1 MNVIVYEKSQIF
13 NKIPEY
19 MYLVTGAAG
28 FIGFHLSLELLKKN
42 KPVIGIDNINN
53 YYDQKIKYDRLK
65 ILKKFSKFKFYKI
78 DLNSKKNLYKKIN
91 KYKNKIEIIIHLA
104 GQAGVRYSIINP
116 SSYIQNNIMSYVQL
130 LEFFKDS
137 SKIKLIIY
145 ASSSSIYGEV
155 GSKVSLSSRPQTNPI
170 SVYSAS
176 KLSMELISKAYNYLY
191 KRNFIGIRFFSV
203 YGPWG
208 RPDMFYFK
216 FLKSIRDDK
225 PIEIYNF
232 GNHYRSFTYIDD
244 VILNLM
250 KIINKFQNYKKSLC
264 DVFNIGNPD
273 SISLKKFIKVLEIKY
288 GKKGN
293 KKYMKKHPGDLIITK
308 SAIKREK
315 NIFNHEIKVSLNKGI
330 EKLVNWHRSYYK

>member
-155 GSKVSLSSRPQTNPI
+155 GSKISLSSRPQTNPI

-176 KLSMELISKAYNYLY
+176 KLSMELISKAYNSLY
-191 KRNFIGIRFFSV
+191 KMNFIGIRFFSV
-203 YGPWG
+203 YGLWG
-208 RPDMFYFK
+208 RPDRFYFK
-216 FLKSIRDDK
+216 FYSSCISRDSLDSC
-225 PIEIYNF
+225 I
-232 GNHYRSFTYIDD
+232 TYIW
-244 VILNLM
+244 LFT
-250 KIINKFQNYKKSLC
+250 KISN
-264 DVFNIGNPD
+264 
-273 SISLKKFIKVLEIKY
+273 
-288 GKKGN
+288 
-293 KKYMKKHPGDLIITK
+293 
-308 SAIKREK
+308 AIFFSR
-315 NIFNHEIKVSLNKGI
+315 
-330 EKLVNWHRSYYK
+330 

>member
-1 MNVIVYEKSQIF
+1 
-13 NKIPEY
+13 

-28 FIGFHLSLELLKKN
+28 FIGFHLSLELLKK
-42 KPVIGIDNINN
+42 KKHVIGVDNINN
-53 YYDQKIKYDRLK
+53 YYDRKIKYDRLK
-65 ILKKFSKFKFYKI
+65 VLKKFSKFKFFKI
-78 DLNSKKNLYKKIN
+78 DLNNKKIFSKKIK

-116 SSYIQNNIMSYVQL
+116 SSYITNNIMSYVQL

-137 SKIKLIIY
+137 SNIKLIMY

-155 GSKVSLSSRPQTNPI
+155 GSKTSLSSQPQTNPI

-176 KLSMELISKAYNYLY
+176 KLSMELISNVYHSLY
-191 KRNFIGIRFFSV
+191 KKNFVGVRLFSV

-216 FLKSIRDDK
+216 FLKKVMNNK

-244 VILNLM
+244 VVLNLM
-250 KIINKFQNYKKSLC
+250 KLIKKFENNKKNVC
-264 DVFNIGNPD
+264 DVFNIGNPN
-273 SISLKKFIKVLEIKY
+273 SISLKKFIKLLETIV
-288 GKKGN
+288 GKKAN
-293 KKYMKKHPGDLIITK
+293 KKYIKKHPGDLTITK
-308 SAIKREK
+308 SNIKREK
-315 NIFNHEIKVSLNKGI
+315 NIFNHEIKVPLNKGI